1 MGKRRQDAESIAKD
15 AIATAQNQPGRKA
28 DIEQR
33 RRERERFHKGASAG
47 KESRAGK
54 VTGEGS
60 VKSARPSSAV
70 ATSAPAR
77 VRTLGRVGAMLL
89 ICEEMQ
95 AGSTVSQAFVK
106 HAHVLPS
113 RGKFEEWLSTSP
125 PLLAQFRQAQQVRAA
140 HFADEL
146 CAIAEAPPRLM
157 NTEHGTRVDTGDVAL
172 RSVRIKTHQ
181 WLATKLLPSVYGE
194 RSTTEH
200 TGDVHV
206 QHTGVVAVMPL
217 DSFAGKLARLSA
229 PIDITPIET
238 KD

>member
-15 AIATAQNQPGRKA
+15 AIQTAQGRKADRQRWHEERKPGRKA
-28 DIEQR
+28 DV
-33 RRERERFHKGASAG
+33 ERQDGRGAKDAQ
-47 KESRAGK
+47 
-54 VTGEGS
+54 TGS
-60 VKSARPSSAV
+60 VKSARPSSGV

-106 HAHVLPS
+106 HAQVLPS

-125 PLLAQFRQAQQVRAA
+125 SLLAQFRQAQQVRAA